1 MLAEY
6 TVTGRKPDLYK
17 RYMDNVAGVASGS
30 EQDPGGGTPGS
41 PRLAHKAP
49 VMQAKVSKVPS

>member
-1 MLAEY
+1 MLTVY

-30 EQDPGGGTPGS
+30 EQYPGGGTPGS

-49 VMQAKVSKVPS
+49 VMQAKVLS

>member
-6 TVTGRKPDLYK
+6 TATGRKPDLYK
-17 RYMDNVAGVASGS
+17 RYMDKVAGVALGS

-49 VMQAKVSKVPS
+49 VMQAKVPS

>member
-30 EQDPGGGTPGS
+30 EQDPGGDSGFAPLGS
-41 PRLAHKAP
+41 
-49 VMQAKVSKVPS
+49 

>member
-1 MLAEY
+1 MLTVY

-30 EQDPGGGTPGS
+30 EQYPGGGGTPGS

-49 VMQAKVSKVPS
+49 VMQAKVLS

>member
-30 EQDPGGGTPGS
+30 EQDLGGTPGS

-49 VMQAKVSKVPS
+49 VMQAKVLS

>member
-30 EQDPGGGTPGS
+30 EQDPGGPPGS

-49 VMQAKVSKVPS
+49 VMQAKVLS